1 LTKLAIEALQRR
13 RIIQLEERLAAST
26 EWDNQFDLVLTNLVG
41 NPLNPSNFSARDF
54 PALLRR
60 SGVKRIRFHDLR
72 HSTASLL
79 LSLDV
84 HPKIVQ
90 ELLGHSTIGVTM
102 DIYSHSMPSL
112 QEEAVTRLDGLLA
125 P

>member
-1 LTKLAIEALQRR
+1 MQILKPFYSPSL
-13 RIIQLEERLAAST
+13 IQLLKSFFAS
-26 EWDNQFDLVLTNLVG
+26 QL
-41 NPLNPSNFSARDF
+41 LNRA
-54 PALLRR
+54 
-60 SGVKRIRFHDLR
+60 GVKKIRFHDLR

-90 ELLGHSTIGVTM
+90 ELLGHSNISVTM

-112 QEEAVTRLDGLLA
+112 QEEAMLRLDALLGTVN
-125 P
+125 